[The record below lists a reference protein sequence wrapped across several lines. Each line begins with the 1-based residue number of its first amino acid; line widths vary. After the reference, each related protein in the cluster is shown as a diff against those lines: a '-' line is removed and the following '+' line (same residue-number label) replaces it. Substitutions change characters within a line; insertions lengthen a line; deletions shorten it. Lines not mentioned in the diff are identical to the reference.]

1 MNIERLVLGGERT
14 SAADGKT
21 FSVIE
26 PGTGKPF
33 AEVAQA
39 GAADAEQ
46 AVQVAYRAFEEG
58 AWPRMSATARG
69 RILLQAANL
78 VRQRLEAI
86 AIVEARNAGKPIR
99 DARGEISLVAAVLE
113 YWGGAANKIFGET
126 IPVQDAGLE
135 VTLREPVGVCAL
147 IIPWNFPLV
156 IASWKIAPAL
166 ACGNTIVVKPAQ
178 LTPLSVLLLAD
189 ILMEA
194 GLPPGVI
201 SVLPGPGAA
210 VGNALAKNPLVSKV
224 SFTGST
230 EVGTQIMHLCADNI
244 TRVSLELGGKAA
256 NLVFADADMER
267 CIESSVFSVFGNTGQ
282 DCCARSRLLVER
294 PAYDEFVE
302 RFSRRA
308 AELRV
313 GDPLSEQTELGPM
326 ISAGQ
331 RQRSLDYIAIGQQE
345 GATLIGAGGGV
356 PTISGGEEGYYLQP
370 AILTNVKN
378 AMRVAQDEIFGPVV
392 CVMPFDSEEEA
403 LRIAND
409 TPYGLSGSVWTRDL
423 GRGIRVAKGLRAGVI
438 SVNSS
443 HSVHTEAPFGGYKRS
458 GIGREMG
465 MHAAQLYTEVKSI
478 FFSQE

>member
-1 MNIERLVLGGERT
+1 MAIEQLVLGGERAT
-14 SAADGKT
+14 AADGKT
-21 FSVIE
+21 FAVIE

-39 GAADAEQ
+39 GVEDAER
-46 AVQVAYRAFEEG
+46 AVQVAHRAFEEG
-58 AWPRMSATARG
+58 RWPRTSATERG
-69 RILLQAANL
+69 RVLLRASTL
-78 VRQRLEAI
+78 VRERLEELA
-86 AIVEARNAGKPIR
+86 VLEARNAGKPVR
-99 DARGEISLVAAVLE
+99 DARGEIGLVANVFE

-147 IIPWNFPLV
+147 ITPWNFPLV

-166 ACGNTIVVKPAQ
+166 ACGNTVVVNPAQ
-178 LTPLSVLLLAD
+178 LTPLSVLKLAD

-194 GLPPGVI
+194 GLPSGVL

-210 VGNALAKNPLVSKV
+210 VGNSLATHPLVAKV

-230 EVGTQIMHLCADNI
+230 EVGSQIMRLCANNI

-256 NLVFADADMER
+256 NVVFADTDLER
-267 CIESSVFSVFGNTGQ
+267 CIESSVFSVFGNSGQ

-294 PAYDEFVE
+294 AIYDEFTQ
-302 RFSRRA
+302 RFSQRTA
-308 AELRV
+308 ALV
-313 GDPLSEQTELGPM
+313 IGQPLDEASELGPL

-331 RQRSLDYIAIGQQE
+331 RQRSLDYVALGRSE
-345 GATLIGAGGGV
+345 GAKLV
-356 PTISGGEEGYYLQP
+356 SGGDVPGGEGGFFMQP
-370 AILTNVKN
+370 AVLADVDNS
-378 AMRVAQDEIFGPVV
+378 MRVAREEIFGPVV
-392 CVMPFDSEEEA
+392 CIIPFDNEEEA

-409 TPYGLSGSVWTRDL
+409 TPYGLSGSVWTQSL
-423 GRGIRVAKGLRAGVI
+423 GRALRAAKGIRAGVL

-443 HSVHTEAPFGGYKRS
+443 HSVHTEAPFGGYKQS
-458 GIGREMG
+458 GFGREMG
-465 MHAAQLYTEVKSI
+465 MHAAQLYTEVKSV